1 MGNRIIEENDLENYD
16 GLLGDG
22 SGHFDTASENASISM
37 ERLKEYASLEQPAL
51 ETKRKLLQLKWRME
65 DYLKDE
71 FHLGQNDTTAI
82 LYECLQ
88 AIAVKHKDFADYI
101 GIVPSNL
108 SAMLKGRRRI
118 SAEFALKLEQIFDIP
133 AHLWLGVQS
142 KNDLDQLR
150 KSKSLLGPKLSR
162 QELLAKAG

>member
-1 MGNRIIEENDLENYD
+1 MGNRIIEENNLENYD

-22 SGHFDTASENASISM
+22 TGHFDTVSENAKVSM
-37 ERLKEYASLEQPAL
+37 ERLKEYSSLEQPYL
-51 ETKRKLLQLKWRME
+51 DIERKLLQLKWRME
-65 DYLKDE
+65 DYLRNE
-71 FHLGQNDTTAI
+71 FYIGQTDAAAI

-118 SAEFALKLEQIFDIP
+118 NAEFALKLEQIFDIP

-142 KNDLDQLR
+142 KNELDQLR